1 MIEADEGVTCVPGA
15 RRDRTGLEVADGRR
29 RTGNV
34 RTRGRAE
41 HVVER
46 VMAATA
52 HELGRVG
59 YAALRID
66 DVAVHA
72 GVNKTTIYRRW
83 PTKAELVT
91 ATLQGRLRGRPAIDT
106 GTVRGDLRASLL
118 AVVDLSPADQGLLRV
133 VQTER
138 TDPHVGALTRRF
150 RAAIHRTRVAMV
162 ERGIARGEL
171 PEGIDVDLVVDMI
184 SAPVQRALLFDETI
198 TARQID
204 RVLDVA
210 LAGAAAC
217 ADKKRTKR
225 ARSRA

>member
-1 MIEADEGVTCVPGA
+1 VT
-15 RRDRTGLEVADGRR
+15 DGTR
-29 RTGNV
+29 RTGQV
-34 RTRGRAE
+34 RVRGRAE
-41 HVVER
+41 QVVER
-46 VMAATA
+46 VVAATA

-66 DVAVHA
+66 DVAVRA

-106 GTVRGDLRASLL
+106 GSVRGDLRASLL

-133 VQTER
+133 VQLER
-138 TDPHVGALTRRF
+138 TDPHVDALARRL
-150 RAAIHRTRVAMV
+150 RAEIHRARVAMV

-171 PEGIDVDLVVDMI
+171 PRGVDADLVVDMI
-184 SAPVQRALLFDETI
+184 SAPVQRALLFNEPV

-204 RVLDVA
+204 RVLDLA

-225 ARSRA
+225 TRSRR